1 MLNNGFTKI
10 KLIGK
15 GAFGEVYLTSKEGSS
30 IQYATKTIKK
40 RIYAKNKKAKNYLE
54 NELALLKEINHPNI
68 VKLIEIQETFD
79 YYHIIT
85 EYCNGGD
92 LSSSL
97 EKYQKKIIR
106 HFLKKLFN
114 IL

>member
-40 RIYAKNKKAKNYLE
+40 RIYA
-54 NELALLKEINHPNI
+54 
-68 VKLIEIQETFD
+68 
-79 YYHIIT
+79 
-85 EYCNGGD
+85 
-92 LSSSL
+92 
-97 EKYQKKIIR
+97 
-106 HFLKKLFN
+106 
-114 IL
+114 